1 MNIAIVGFA
10 HGHYGAYCRQWA
22 AHPEWDVIPTKG
34 WDHDIARL
42 TQNAQNLKL
51 DAVEKLDDLIRDTSI
66 DAFLITAETSL
77 HADLVEAIA
86 PAKKPIAL
94 QKPMA
99 LTIKEADRIIN
110 AVEEN
115 HTPFTMLWQMRCD
128 PQNLWMKKFMESG
141 ILGQVFQFRRRHNL
155 GLCLNP
161 ANANIWHCIPELNRD
176 IWADDCAHP
185 ADLIYWLFGM
195 PKSVTAEIETL
206 YNPQMPHDN
215 GVVIF
220 RYPEKKLIAEVACS
234 FTASSAEVTTEI
246 YAEKGTVVQRY
257 GDAVT
262 ASMPRDPD
270 AVGMKYYLTN
280 DQKWYDCT
288 QWPSPNS
295 QAVRIGGLAQPMAE
309 FFHGQRK
316 PICTAFEGRESLK
329 MIIAS
334 LISSVEG
341 RRVYMDDPQ
350 IANFPLP
357 LKRGLL

>member
-22 AHPEWDVIPTKG
+22 AHPEWDIIPTKG
-34 WDHDIARL
+34 WDHDTARL

-51 DAVEKLDDLIRDTSI
+51 DAVESLDDLVKDTSI

-86 PAKKPIAL
+86 PTRKPIAL

-115 HTPFTMLWQMRCD
+115 HTPFTMLWQMRFD
-128 PQNLWMKKFMESG
+128 PQNQWMKKFMDSG

-195 PKSVTAEIETL
+195 PKSVTAEI
-206 YNPQMPHDN
+206 
-215 GVVIF
+215 
-220 RYPEKKLIAEVACS
+220 
-234 FTASSAEVTTEI
+234 TTEI

-316 PICTAFEGRESLK
+316 PICTAREGKDSLR
-329 MIIAS
+329 MVLAS
-334 LISSVEG
+334 ILSSVEG
-341 RRVYMDDPQ
+341 RRVYMDDPM

>member
-1 MNIAIVGFA
+1 MSAG
-10 HGHYGAYCRQWA
+10 YCT
-22 AHPEWDVIPTKG
+22 ICTKK
-34 WDHDIARL
+34 
-42 TQNAQNLKL
+42 NLN
-51 DAVEKLDDLIRDTSI
+51 T
-66 DAFLITAETSL
+66 
-77 HADLVEAIA
+77 
-86 PAKKPIAL
+86 
-94 QKPMA
+94 
-99 LTIKEADRIIN
+99 
-110 AVEEN
+110 
-115 HTPFTMLWQMRCD
+115 
-128 PQNLWMKKFMESG
+128 
-141 ILGQVFQFRRRHNL
+141 NL

-316 PICTAFEGRESLK
+316 PICTAREGKDSLR
-329 MIIAS
+329 MVLAS
-334 LISSVEG
+334 ILSSVEG
-341 RRVYMDDPQ
+341 RRIYMDDPM